1 MTHVSKM
8 VEENLFSVRLMSAYI
23 AAGSFL
29 TKTTESASENSFFT
43 QGSEDLR

>member
-1 MTHVSKM
+1 MTQVLKM
-8 VEENLFSVRLMSAYI
+8 VEENLFSVRLMNAYF

-43 QGSEDLR
+43 QVSEDLR